1 MGIQCEMKMWIE
13 LDVRA
18 RLQGSIPH
26 SVHLRKAHKQILEE
40 GLQHFRKKVL
50 PLLEDASFLDSIP
63 AMGRDEI
70 GEKHAQIGIDFSA
83 RKARTEFRGRIHKAV
98 DAASKKCGVQ
108 IRVYQVTTAIFY
120 AWLENKLP
128 LQLAA

>member
-18 RLQGSIPH
+18 RLQGGIPH
-26 SVHLRKAHKQILEE
+26 SVHLRKAHKQILEQ
-40 GLQHFRKKVL
+40 GLVHFRKKVL
-50 PLLEDASFLDSIP
+50 PLLEDDSFRNKIP

-70 GEKHAQIGIDFSA
+70 GEKHAQIGIDFAS
-83 RKARTEFRGRIHKAV
+83 RKARSDFRGRIHEAV
-98 DAASKKCGVQ
+98 KIASKKCQTQ